1 MEFRNEAEIGF
12 VMDKDL
18 IIQIQADQIK
28 RQLVQIQWFQEKLM
42 EQQSLLK
49 AQQSLSNEQ
58 QSLLK
63 EQHSLLKEQQ
73 SLSEKLSSEVKYL
86 TDRVADLE
94 NNQKKDSHNS
104 SKPPST
110 DIGKV
115 KRTVSLRGSSGKRPG
130 GQPGHKGNTLEMS
143 ESPDLI
149 VTHLVE
155 SCTRCGMS
163 LEGQPSQGYQS
174 RQVFDLPPIKLQ
186 VTEHRSEI
194 KSCPCCQAVNQAPF
208 PVAVTQKVQ
217 YGTEVQKLSV
227 YFNSYQLLPYSRTS
241 EMFEYLLGHRINEG
255 SLVSMNQR
263 CADNLAGFIGELKE
277 AIAAQEVSHA
287 DETGY
292 YYNGVRNWL
301 HVLTTE
307 QHTLYMPHT
316 KRGTEAM
323 DAMGILTSYKGVL
336 VHDFWKSYLEY
347 GCAHALCNV
356 HHLRDLTFCQEVE
369 NSPWA
374 GEMKEFLLDL
384 LQKVNQSKE
393 KNIEAAAPEDI
404 LCWEQKYDGLL
415 EAGWQMHP
423 PPQKQK
429 GKRGAV
435 KKTKTQNLLQ
445 RFADHKESVLRFAT
459 DFNVPFGNNLAEQAI
474 RMMKLK
480 QKISGCFRSG
490 QGAQT
495 FATIRSFISTSQ
507 KQGIKA
513 MDALNAALNGIP
525 SLAKA

>member
-1 MEFRNEAEIGF
+1 VIVGFRNEGEIGF

-18 IIQIQADQIK
+18 IIQVQASQIK
-28 RQLVQIQWFQEKLM
+28 RQLAQIEWFQEKF
-42 EQQSLLK
+42 
-49 AQQSLSNEQ
+49 NEQ
-58 QSLLK
+58 QFLLN
-63 EQHSLLKEQQ
+63 EQHTLLKEQQ
-73 SLSEKLSSEVKYL
+73 SLNEKLLLEVKDL

-115 KRTVSLRGSSGKRPG
+115 KRTVSLRGPSGKRPG

-143 ESPDLI
+143 GSPDLI
-149 VTHLVE
+149 VVHFVE

-163 LEGQPSQGYQS
+163 LQGQSSQGYQS

-217 YGTEVQKLSV
+217 YGTEVQKLAV
-227 YFNSYQLLPYSRTS
+227 YFNSYQLLPYKRTS
-241 EMFEYLLGHRINEG
+241 EMFEDLLGHRINEA

-277 AIAAQEVSHA
+277 AIAVQEVSHA

-307 QHTLYMPHT
+307 QHTLYMPHA

-323 DAMGILTSYKGVL
+323 DAMGILRSYKGVL

-374 GEMKEFLLDL
+374 GEMKGFLLDL

-445 RFADHKESVLRFAT
+445 RFADHKESILRFAT

-490 QGAQT
+490 HGAQT
-495 FATIRSFISTSQ
+495 FATIRSYISTNQ

-513 MDALNAALNGIP
+513 MDALNAAFNGIP